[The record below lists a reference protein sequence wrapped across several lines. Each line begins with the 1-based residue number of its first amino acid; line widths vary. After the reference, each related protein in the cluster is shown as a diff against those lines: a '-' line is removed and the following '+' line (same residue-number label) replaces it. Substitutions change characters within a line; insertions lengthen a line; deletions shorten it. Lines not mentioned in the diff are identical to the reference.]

1 MYVEVVKS
9 KQGGRIYKSIL
20 VRESYR
26 ENGKVKHRTI
36 SNITKFSDEHIEQ
49 IKRMLR
55 GDKGEFNVS
64 DLENGASY
72 EYGASYALR
81 ELSRQIGLDNAICS
95 TKEQWRE
102 DVLTMIIGRILY
114 QGSKLSLVNTFRD
127 TALWELAGHTYG
139 VRPDVEKNCYQP
151 MDELLKRKGRIER
164 KLAKK
169 HLTDGCIVLYD
180 ITNIWFEGEYKH
192 SKEVTFGR
200 PKGGKHGYKQ
210 IALGLLTN
218 SDGCPVSV
226 EIFRG
231 STSDQ
236 TTVLDQVK
244 KISKAYGIKDAIFTG
259 DRGMLTQKRV
269 DEIRKTDFKIIT
281 ALTHSELK
289 KLIEKE
295 NVQLDLF
302 DQLNITEITDSDDD
316 QTRYMLCKNDK
327 EMIKEGETRNTMI
340 AKVKLLLEKKASVK
354 RKRDVQ
360 KVSASV
366 GRIFEKHKIEK
377 FFTWHVG
384 EQGELTWSLKDDV
397 VEAEKNLDGCYVIK
411 TDADKKRM
419 NKESV
424 VQSYRDL
431 QKVEQAFK
439 NLKTVMLE
447 LRPVYHKSDDR
458 IKAHIFLVMLAYYL
472 QWHAMQRLQP
482 LFDDDEKGKDRRW
495 MFAIIVERLK
505 SIRKTENTI
514 NGVTIKTCISR
525 PDQEQHA
532 ILDLLGVKIA

>member
-1 MYVEVVKS
+1 MFVEVVKS
-9 KQGGRIYKSIL
+9 KQGKRTYKSVL

-26 ENGKVKHRTI
+26 EDGKVKHRTI
-36 SNITKFSDEHIEQ
+36 SNITKFSDEHIRQ
-49 IKRMLR
+49 IRRMLR
-55 GDKGEFNVS
+55 GEKGDFGIS
-64 DLENGASY
+64 DLENGTSY
-72 EYGASYALR
+72 EYGASFALR
-81 ELSRQIGLDNAICS
+81 ELSKQIGLDNAICS

-102 DVLTMIIGRILY
+102 DVLAMIIGRILY

-200 PKGGKHGYKQ
+200 PKGGKRGYKQ

-226 EIFRG
+226 EIFKG

-244 KISKAYGIKDAIFTG
+244 KISKVYGIQEAIFTG

-269 DEIRKTDFKIIT
+269 DELKETDFKIIT
-281 ALTHSELK
+281 ALTHGELK
-289 KLIEKE
+289 KVIEKE

-302 DQLNITEITDSDDD
+302 DQMNITEIVDSDDD
-316 QTRYMLCKNDK
+316 ETRYMLCKNET
-327 EMIKEGETRNTMI
+327 EMKKEGETRSRMI
-340 AKVKLLLEKKASVK
+340 EKVELLLGKKAAVK
-354 RKRDVQ
+354 RKRNVQ

-366 GRIFEKHKIEK
+366 GRLFEKHKIEK

-384 EQGELTWSLKDDV
+384 ERGDLTWSLKDEV
-397 VEAEKNLDGCYVIK
+397 VEEEKKLDGCYAIK
-411 TDADKKRM
+411 TDTDRKRM

-482 LFDDDEKGKDRRW
+482 LFDEDEKGKDRRW
-495 MFAIIVERLK
+495 TLEIIVERLK
-505 SIRKTENTI
+505 SIRKTENLI
-514 NGVTIKTCISR
+514 DGVVIKTCISI
-525 PDQEQHA
+525 PDHEQQT
-532 ILDLLGVKIA
+532 ILDLLKVKMM

>member
-1 MYVEVVKS
+1 MYIVEVKS
-9 KQGGRIYKSIL
+9 KKNGKSYKSTLI
-20 VRESYR
+20 RESYR
-26 ENGKVKHRTI
+26 ADGKVKNRTVANVSSLPADLI
-36 SNITKFSDEHIEQ
+36 NSIRSF
-49 IKRMLR
+49 L
-55 GDKGEFNVS
+55 KGEKGDFRIS
-64 DLENGASY
+64 DLENGTNY
-72 EYGASYALR
+72 EYGASFALL

-102 DVLTMIIGRILY
+102 DVLAMIIGRILY

-200 PKGGKHGYKQ
+200 PKGGKRGYKQ

-226 EIFRG
+226 EIFKG

-244 KISKAYGIKDAIFTG
+244 KISKVYGIREAVFTG

-269 DEIRKTDFKIIT
+269 DELKETDFKIIT
-281 ALTHSELK
+281 ALTHGELK
-289 KLIEKE
+289 KVIEKE

-302 DQLNITEITDSDDD
+302 DQMNITEIIDSDDD
-316 QTRYMLCKNDK
+316 ETRYMLCKNET
-327 EMIKEGETRNTMI
+327 EMKKEGETRSRMI
-340 AKVKLLLEKKASVK
+340 EKVEQLLGKKAAVK
-354 RKRDVQ
+354 RKRNVQ

-366 GRIFEKHKIEK
+366 GRLFEKHKIEK

-384 EQGELTWSLKDDV
+384 ERGDLTWSLKDEV
-397 VEAEKNLDGCYVIK
+397 VKEETKLDGCYAIK
-411 TDADKKRM
+411 TDTDRKRM

-482 LFDDDEKGKDRRW
+482 LFDEDEKGKDRRW
-495 MFAIIVERLK
+495 TLEIIVERLK
-505 SIRKTENTI
+505 SIRKTENLI
-514 NGVTIKTCISR
+514 DGVVIKTCISI
-525 PDQEQHA
+525 PDQEQQT
-532 ILDLLGVKIA
+532 ILDLLKVKMT